1 MALKLTFTIE
11 ESANGEYFTFTDTT
25 GDYNV
30 TTNPTGWGSP
40 NIARSALTP
49 MRLVVSYSVAGVPKS
64 SYYTFTTT
72 TEADIIALQAGIDIE
87 PGDLTND
94 LMTDTTYTDNVYYF
108 KVQLY
113 LDADWKDTYST
124 TYITNTVTEG
134 FASVITGASIR
145 EFLSY
150 RIYLDYKTKDE
161 ILEKMRLLNNLAFAS
176 STGDTTSF
184 LENLQLLEQ
193 LQ

>member
-11 ESANGEYFTFTDTT
+11 ESANGEYLTFTDTT

-40 NIARSALTP
+40 NIARSSHYP
-49 MRLVVSYSVAGVPKS
+49 MRLVISYTVNSVAKT
-64 SYYTFTTT
+64 SYCTFTTDA
-72 TEADIIALQAGIDIE
+72 EDDIIALQAGVDIE
-87 PGDLTND
+87 PSDLTGD
-94 LMTDTTYTDNVYYF
+94 TMADTTYTDNTYSF
-108 KVQLY
+108 KVQM
-113 LDADWKDTYST
+113 DVGAGWVDTY
-124 TYITNTVTEG
+124 TNTYTEG
-134 FASVITGASIR
+134 FASVITGTSIR
-145 EFLSY
+145 EFLPY

>member
-1 MALKLTFTIE
+1 MNFTIV

-30 TTNPTGWGSP
+30 TTNPTGWGGP

-49 MRLVVSYSVAGVPKS
+49 MRLVVSYKVAGVPKS

-87 PGDLTND
+87 PSDLTND

-113 LDADWKDTYST
+113 LDADWRDAYST

-134 FASVITGASIR
+134 FASVITGTSIR